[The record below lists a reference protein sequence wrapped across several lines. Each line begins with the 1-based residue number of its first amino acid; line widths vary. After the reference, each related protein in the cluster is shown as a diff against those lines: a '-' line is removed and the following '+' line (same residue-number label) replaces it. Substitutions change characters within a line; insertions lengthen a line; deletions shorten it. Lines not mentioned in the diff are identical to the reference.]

1 MLKFKE
7 KQVKDIL
14 PQKNKLWRASKFA
27 KFTILILPLPIN
39 SSRFASHRSEI
50 GSICHISSQN
60 NRDKINYF
68 TDKIISRISRI
79 SLWKSISG
87 ALRDLAPFA
96 QFKKREKHPWRSV
109 TFRKV
114 ACFYPATLIKGT
126 HLHGCFSRFLNCT
139 NDTKLRN
146 VSHIRKQGDCFL
158 PGRSNF
164 WKYKNIN
171 YFAGANSKITS
182 FKVKLSI
189 LSGSE
194 SFVEISN
201 KFGHCIIYSL
211 TCDAEVGLTQ
221 STQYQAT
228 QTSISPIKPSRESET
243 MITVSWGRFKGKS
256 WRKCK
261 QHHTQDCFTIANKKH
276 LNIVMLLS
284 KVRNSNI

>member
-1 MLKFKE
+1 M
-7 KQVKDIL
+7 
-14 PQKNKLWRASKFA
+14 
-27 KFTILILPLPIN
+27 
-39 SSRFASHRSEI
+39 
-50 GSICHISSQN
+50 
-60 NRDKINYF
+60 
-68 TDKIISRISRI
+68 
-79 SLWKSISG
+79 
-87 ALRDLAPFA
+87 LRDLLPFV

-126 HLHGCFSRFLNCT
+126 RLHGRFSRFLNCT

-164 WKYKNIN
+164 CKYKNIN

-201 KFGHCIIYSL
+201 KFGHCIIYLL
-211 TCDAEVGLTQ
+211 TCDGEAGLTQ
-221 STQYQAT
+221 STKYQAT
-228 QTSISPIKPSRESET
+228 QTSISPIKPSCESET
-243 MITVSWGRFKGKS
+243 MITVS
-256 WRKCK
+256 
-261 QHHTQDCFTIANKKH
+261 
-276 LNIVMLLS
+276 
-284 KVRNSNI
+284 